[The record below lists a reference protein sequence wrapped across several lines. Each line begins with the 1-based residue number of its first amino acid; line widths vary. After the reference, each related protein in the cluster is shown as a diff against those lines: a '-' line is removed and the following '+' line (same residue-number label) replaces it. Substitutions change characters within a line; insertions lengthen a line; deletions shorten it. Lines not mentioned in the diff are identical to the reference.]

1 MNNIIILYTILLI
14 IVIYIL
20 ASTIENF
27 QTTPPAG
34 PTDQITA
41 AVKQLYLA
49 DVESIRN
56 LSTVATNLQR
66 DGGLVTPGNISIKGK
81 LSIGSAGDIK
91 NSLVDLLVENQTA
104 PATITLKTK
113 LDDNNITLT
122 NTEGSFKISNKT
134 GVDLFNI
141 NKDDNVMKNGLT
153 TESLTTTGDIIAKGK
168 ADITGVLTTGSIV
181 IATPATGTAATGT
194 PATGTPATGTAAT
207 GTAATGTTGATGAT
221 GARGTAATGTP
232 ATGTAATGTPATGTA
247 ATGTPAT
254 GAKGTIEKFTGTPA
268 AGAVGTTTITPTA
281 ITTGSITATEITGP
295 NVRNKARYI
304 VVGNYKRPDLAIL
317 SWTLIEIEA
326 YDNTGEN
333 VIKNKPAKILTGDK
347 YDTTQYGPNQ
357 FGPEKANDGIIF
369 TTPTNMN
376 NTVEHGFHGGK
387 SILQALEYDLVKDY
401 YIDQIVLYN
410 RYYTELTTRMNGTTI
425 ELFDANK
432 KLLRTIQ
439 TGNWYQKF
447 SKEYLL

>member
-1 MNNIIILYTILLI
+1 MNNIIILYTIFLI

-34 PTDQITA
+34 PTDQITS
-41 AVKQLYLA
+41 AVRQLYLA

-56 LSTVATNLQR
+56 LSTVATNLQTA
-66 DGGLVTPGNISIKGK
+66 GGLVTPGNISIKGK
-81 LSIGSAGDIK
+81 LSIGSAADIK

-104 PATITLKTK
+104 PSTITLKTK

-153 TESLTTTGDIIAKGK
+153 TASLTTTGDIIAKGK
-168 ADITGVLTTGSIV
+168 ADITGVLTTSSIV
-181 IATPATGTAATGT
+181 IATPATGTVATGTPATGTAATGT
-194 PATGTPATGTAAT
+194 PATGTPATGTPAT
-207 GTAATGTTGATGAT
+207 GTPATGATGAT
-221 GARGTAATGTP
+221 GARGATG
-232 ATGTAATGTPATGTA
+232 ATGATGAR
-247 ATGTPAT
+247 

-317 SWTLIEIEA
+317 SWSLIEIEA

-333 VIKNKPAKILTGDK
+333 VIKNKPVKILTGDR
-347 YDTTQYGPNQ
+347 YDSTH
-357 FGPEKANDGIIF
+357 FGPEKTNNGIIF
-369 TTPTNMN
+369 PTPTNME
-376 NTVEHGFHGGK
+376 NTVNHGFHGGK
-387 SILQALEYDLVKDY
+387 SILQALEYDLVKDF

-425 ELFDANK
+425 ELFDANR

>member
-1 MNNIIILYTILLI
+1 MNNIIIFYTILLI

-34 PTDQITA
+34 PTDQITT
-41 AVKQLYLA
+41 AVRQLYLA

-56 LSTVATNLQR
+56 LSTAATNLQKE
-66 DGGLVTPGNISIKGK
+66 GGLVTPGNISIKGK
-81 LSIGSAGDIK
+81 LSIGSTADIK

-104 PATITLKTK
+104 PAIITLKTK

-141 NKDDNVMKNGLT
+141 NKDGNVMKNGLMT
-153 TESLTTTGDIIAKGK
+153 ASLTTTGDIIAKGK
-168 ADITGVLTTGSIV
+168 ADITGVLTTSSIV
-181 IATPATGTAATGT
+181 IGTPATGT
-194 PATGTPATGTAAT
+194 PATGTPATGTPAIGA
-207 GTAATGTTGATGAT
+207 TGATGAT
-221 GARGTAATGTP
+221 GAIGATG
-232 ATGTAATGTPATGTA
+232 
-247 ATGTPAT
+247 AT

-281 ITTGSITATEITGP
+281 ITTGSITATEITGS

-317 SWTLIEIEA
+317 YWSLIEIEA

-333 VIKNKPAKILTGDK
+333 VIKSKPVKILAGDR
-347 YDTTQYGPNQ
+347 YDSTQ
-357 FGPEKANDGIIF
+357 FGPEKTNDGIIF

-387 SILQALEYDLVKDY
+387 TILQALEYDLVKDF

-410 RYYTELTTRMNGTTI
+410 RYYTELSTRMNGTTI
-425 ELFDANK
+425 ELFDANR

-439 TGNWYQKF
+439 TGNWYQKY